1 MVGADGEND
10 LEFNIGW
17 SMVDI
22 DQWFRRLLP
31 KPFKWLDACCGILD
45 IHWVLLNSDRQNHF
59 VLTRPTITGRELD
72 EVKGMAGRKFT
83 SYSIAIGTCL
93 FTISDWCLYLT
104 SFIPKLPG
112 SPFHVP
118 YYIPTGTWLYERR

>member
-31 KPFKWLDACCGILD
+31 KPFEWLDACRGILD

-93 FTISDWCLYLT
+93 FTISDT
-104 SFIPKLPG
+104 PG
-112 SPFHVP
+112 AR
-118 YYIPTGTWLYERR
+118 I

>member
-1 MVGADGEND
+1 LRIKKKPTRSELETYRQVGLMVGTDGEND

-31 KPFKWLDACCGILD
+31 KPFEWLDACRGILD

-59 VLTRPTITGRELD
+59 VLTRPTITGRELN
-72 EVKGMAGRKFT
+72 EVKGVAGRKFT
-83 SYSIAIGTCL
+83 SYSIAIGTC
-93 FTISDWCLYLT
+93 
-104 SFIPKLPG
+104 
-112 SPFHVP
+112 
-118 YYIPTGTWLYERR
+118 